1 MDLPRADIGR
11 IHLSGCRPYLSLLAQ
26 VLRPDDE
33 GISGVKHLWRRLSSK
48 WGQYQTETAIFVSGF
63 LGLLV
68 NLACVSRLQVTGV
81 IVLVDNRQEAAVL
94 RFFRLVAMIPRCQV
108 HVIQQSSELCKL
120 VENIASGELLVATSR
135 VCVKYYQVIAVL
147 RRRVRLIVL

>member
-1 MDLPRADIGR
+1 M
-11 IHLSGCRPYLSLLAQ
+11 
-26 VLRPDDE
+26 
-33 GISGVKHLWRRLSSK
+33 
-48 WGQYQTETAIFVSGF
+48 T
-63 LGLLV
+63 
-68 NLACVSRLQVTGV
+68 QVTGV
-81 IVLVDNRQEAAVL
+81 IVLVDSRQEAAVL

-108 HVIQQSSELCKL
+108 HVIRQSSELCKL